1 MKQNREHSNRPTQ
14 NFIQLNIFIEI
25 KKEKLPQWSKD
36 SLLQIVL
43 EELEI
48 QVPKK
53 KKNNSRQTLHSSQK
67 LTQNGS

>member
-25 KKEKLPQWSKD
+25 KKEKLSQWK
-36 SLLQIVL
+36 IVL
-43 EELEI
+43 EELDI

-53 KKNNSRQTLHSSQK
+53 KKTTLDRPYILHK
-67 LTQNGS
+67 N

>member
-1 MKQNREHSNRPTQ
+1 MKQLREPSNRPTQ
-14 NFIQLNIFIEI
+14 NVIQLNVFIEI

-53 KKNNSRQTLHSSQK
+53 KKKNPLDRPFILHK
-67 LTQNGS
+67 N

>member
-1 MKQNREHSNRPTQ
+1 MIQIRKPSNRPTQ
-14 NFIQLNIFIEI
+14 NVIQLNVFIEM

-53 KKNNSRQTLHSSQK
+53 KKNPLDRPYILHK
-67 LTQNGS
+67 N

>member
-1 MKQNREHSNRPTQ
+1 MIQIRKPSNRPTQ
-14 NFIQLNIFIEI
+14 NVIQLNVFIEM

-53 KKNNSRQTLHSSQK
+53 KKKTPLDRPYILHK
-67 LTQNGS
+67 N